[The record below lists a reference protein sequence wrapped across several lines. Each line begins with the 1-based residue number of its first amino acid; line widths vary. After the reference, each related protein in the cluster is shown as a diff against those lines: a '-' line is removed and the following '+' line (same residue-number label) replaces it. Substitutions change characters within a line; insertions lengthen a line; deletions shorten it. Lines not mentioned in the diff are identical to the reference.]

1 MSKRVPVAVFVITL
15 CLLLACA
22 ANAQTNPTGTLSGTV
37 VDSSNAVVPGA
48 TMAVVESTTGVSLK
62 TTSGADGHFYIG
74 NLPPGDYT
82 VTVTAK
88 GFQTAVY
95 NTVKIVVGQIYDLK
109 VSLKIGEVSS
119 TVTVEAGAQ
128 VLQTTQTSVGSTVS
142 GPLITHLPSDSNTA
156 LWGATMLSP
165 AIQTIGGPRQSSA
178 EGLPGGAVNVTFDG
192 IAAQWQPGK
201 SGDPLFTMIYTSI
214 DDVAEVNI
222 STAAAGANESGEG
235 AVQVNLVSQ
244 RGTNNYHGGVW
255 EYFRNDW
262 LNSNY
267 YFNNLAGLPRQK
279 MRYNQYGF
287 KVGGPILKN
296 KMFFFADMDWLAR
309 PQSSVQTR
317 NLLTTQ
323 AAGGVYTYGPVDS
336 SGNSC
341 TPGTGGCVGTGQVNA
356 WTNCGAT
363 TCSANLL
370 QMASNFGATS
380 TIDTVVGAAI
390 TAAEGAVTAPGVHS
404 FANPSLNQQ
413 QIGFNSPGSYGQKM
427 PDFRLDWNITQSHS
441 FEFDYHLTKFSL
453 GTDILNGRGITYP
466 VAPFSSNQ
474 GGYTADR
481 QIFAWAWRWNVSP
494 TQSNEVRFGFQSS
507 PEEFAGNI
515 NPGVYPTLSTN
526 LGSIRIQP
534 SFTSGLMD
542 DPWLT
547 FTSPTEDNPAVG
559 QLSDN
564 FVWARGSH
572 NMAFGTTITRQP
584 YHDANFSPIF
594 GQLSIGMDPN
604 DPMNARFSPT
614 NLPNIS
620 PSDQA
625 NAAQLYALLAGRIN
639 GYGANVAL
647 DPNTRQFVT
656 GHPLKDAYHQSDI
669 GLYANDS
676 WRYRPNLTFNY
687 GLRWQYEGVPV
698 DDLNEY
704 FTVQGGYAGLFGV
717 SGVNN
722 LFKPGTLSGSVPTYV
737 LNNGKPWYNNW
748 HKGFAPSLGV
758 AWQPSFEG
766 SMWHKLF
773 GKPGDSVFRAGYS
786 IAYSREGLF
795 NWAGPSNPGYQG
807 QQFSNPVSPS
817 GTIGSGQFAAGSLQ
831 LQNLSMTTVAQNP
844 TSFQTSFPI
853 NPAAFNS
860 VNAAAPNL
868 HMPYIQSWSFGIQRE
883 MTPNMAV
890 EIRYVGNHG
899 VGLWEA
905 LNLNEV
911 NIFGSGSGAGNDF
924 LTEFNHAASNLQI
937 CMANSSCAAAPT
949 FANTGLTGQVALP
962 IYTAAFTGTQTGSQS
977 DPNFS
982 SGEFITPLQLGLA
995 GSTASLLSG
1004 QSFLPNLEAAGYP
1017 SNFFVVNPDATGGAN
1032 LVRNGFQSTYNALV
1046 LDFRRRP
1053 SHGLEFDANYTFSKG
1068 LTDDWQRNTN
1078 NGVDAFTSLR
1088 NPGSMKGPSP
1098 YDLRHAFKLFS
1109 VYDLPFGPGHRLST
1123 GSSIVNH
1130 IIGGW
1135 TFNTN
1140 NRWQTGRV
1148 SLLFGGLG
1156 GTVNQNDGGVM
1167 LQGLNWNQFQSLLGV
1182 YKTPGTPASGGN
1194 PAIPGQVFYVPQAF
1208 LNGGN
1213 APGANPAILSAC
1225 NTPGKFCQRAFLYGP
1240 GFFRAD
1246 WSIVKNTKIT
1256 ERVSSEFRVEF
1267 LNAFNNSNFLW
1278 GDAYN
1283 ASGFYAGA
1291 SFFSTVSGNLQNPG
1305 FGLIGTAY
1313 QDPDSSDDLGGR
1325 IIQLV
1330 ARISF

>member
-1 MSKRVPVAVFVITL
+1 MSLSLLRRVFALAALSALSVTL
-15 CLLLACA
+15 AF
-22 ANAQTNPTGTLSGTV
+22 AQTNPTGTLSGTV
-37 VDSSNAVVPGA
+37 LDSSNAVVPSA
-48 TMAVVESTTGVSLK
+48 ALQVVETTTGTSLK
-62 TTSGADGHFYIG
+62 TTSGVDGHFYIG
-74 NLPPGDYT
+74 NLAPGDYT
-82 VTVTAK
+82 LTVTSK
-88 GFQTAVY
+88 GFQTAIY
-95 NTVKIVVGQIYDLK
+95 KSVKIVVGQIYDLK
-109 VSLKIGEVSS
+109 VVLKLGEVSS
-119 TVTVEAGAQ
+119 TVTVEAGEQ
-128 VLQTTQTSVGSTVS
+128 VLQTTQTSIGTTIS

-156 LWGATMLSP
+156 LWGATMMSP

-244 RGTNNYHGGVW
+244 RGTNDYHGGVW

-267 YFNNLAGLPRQK
+267 YFNNLAGIPRQK

-296 KMFFFADMDWLAR
+296 KLFFFADMDWLAR
-309 PQSSVQTR
+309 PQSSTQSR
-317 NLLTTQ
+317 NLFTTQ
-323 AAGGVYTYGPVDS
+323 AAQGLYTYGVS
-336 SGNSC
+336 STPSSLPAWVTC
-341 TPGTGGCVGTGQVNA
+341 TASGPAQ
-356 WTNCGAT
+356 
-363 TCSANLL
+363 TCTANLM
-370 QMASNFGATS
+370 QMAGSFGATS
-380 TIDTVVGAAI
+380 TIDTVVGTAI
-390 TAAEGAVTAPGVHS
+390 TAAESAVTAPGVHS
-404 FANPSLNQQ
+404 FANPSLNLQR
-413 QIGFNSPGSYGQKM
+413 IGFNSPGTYGQKM
-427 PDFRLDWNITQSHS
+427 PDFRLDYNITPSHS

-466 VAPFSSNQ
+466 VAPFNTNQ

-515 NPGVYPTLSTN
+515 NPGVYPTIATN

-534 SFTSGLMD
+534 AFPGGLMD

-547 FTSPTEDNPAVG
+547 FTSPTQDNPAVG

-564 FVWARGSH
+564 FVWTRGNH

-584 YHDANFSPIF
+584 YHDANYSPLF
-594 GQLSIGMDPN
+594 AQLSLGMDPN
-604 DPMNARFSPT
+604 DPMAGNFNST
-614 NLPNIS
+614 NLPGAS
-620 PSDQA
+620 TTDQN
-625 NAAQLYALLAGRIN
+625 NAAQVYALLAGRIN
-639 GYGANVAL
+639 GYSASVAL

-656 GHPLKDAYHQSDI
+656 GHALKDAYHQSDI

-676 WRYRPNLTFNY
+676 WRFRPNLTLNY

-722 LFKPGTLSGSVPTYV
+722 LFKPGTLSGSSPVYV
-737 LNNGKPWYNNW
+737 LDNGKPWYNNW

-758 AWQPSFEG
+758 AWQPGFES
-766 SMWHKLF
+766 SMWQRLF

-795 NWAGPSNPGYQG
+795 NWGGPSNPGYTG
-807 QQFSNPVSPS
+807 QQFSTPVASSP
-817 GTIGSGQFAAGSLQ
+817 GPGEFTAGSLQ
-831 LQNLSMTTVAQNP
+831 LQNLNIPTVLQNP
-844 TSFQTSFPI
+844 ATFQTSFPI
-853 NPAAFNS
+853 NPSAFNS
-860 VNAAAPNL
+860 VNVASPNL
-868 HMPYIQSWSFGIQRE
+868 HMPYIQSWSFGIQRQL
-883 MTPNMAV
+883 TPNMAL
-890 EIRYVGNHG
+890 EARYVGNHG

-905 LNLNEV
+905 MNLNEV
-911 NIFGSGSGAGNDF
+911 NIFENSF
-924 LTEFNHAASNLQI
+924 LAEFNNAASNLNI
-937 CMANSSCAAAPT
+937 CMANSGCSTAPT

-962 IYTAAFTGTQTGSQS
+962 IYTAAFTGSQTGSQS

-982 SGEFITPLQLGLA
+982 SGVFINQLQNGLA
-995 GSTASLLSG
+995 GSAASSLSG
-1004 QSFLPNLEAAGYP
+1004 LSFLPNLEAAGFP

-1053 SHGLEFDANYTFSKG
+1053 SHGLEFDANYTYSKG
-1068 LTDDWQRNTN
+1068 LTDDWQRNTGN
-1078 NGVDAFTSLR
+1078 FGEAFMSLR
-1088 NPGSMKGPSP
+1088 NPGLMKGPSP

-1109 VYDLPFGPGHRLST
+1109 VYDLPFGSGHRLSS
-1123 GSSIVNH
+1123 GSSIVND

-1148 SLLFGGLG
+1148 SLVFGGLG

-1167 LQGLNWNQFQSLLGV
+1167 LHGLSWNQFQSLLGV

-1225 NTPGKFCQRAFLYGP
+1225 NTPGKFCQRGFLYGP

-1246 WSIVKNTKIT
+1246 WSLVKSTKIT
-1256 ERVSSEFRVEF
+1256 ERVNSEFRVEF

-1291 SFFSTVSGNLQNPG
+1291 SFFSTISGNLQNPA
-1305 FGLIGTAY
+1305 FGQIGTAY